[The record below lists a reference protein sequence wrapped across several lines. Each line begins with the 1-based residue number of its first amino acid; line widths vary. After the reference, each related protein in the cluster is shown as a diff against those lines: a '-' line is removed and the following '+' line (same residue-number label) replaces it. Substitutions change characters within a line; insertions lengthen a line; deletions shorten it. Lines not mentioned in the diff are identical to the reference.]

1 MENLLSKVRI
11 KMTGNAMKL
20 AISHKVRA
28 LSLVPSHLVIP
39 IRVAVSL
46 SASYGEARDATASGL

>member
-1 MENLLSKVRI
+1 
-11 KMTGNAMKL
+11 MTGNAMKL